1 MTRKGRMESLVT
13 FWERVDTSLGGINA
27 RVPNIEGLDI
37 SIGWTLLHVAAAA
50 GQDSVVRWLLE
61 EKDADPTVKIQ
72 PANDDAN
79 VTEGVA
85 PRSGSDLG
93 QVPYEVASSK
103 TTRDVFRR
111 LASIHPNKW
120 DWLGEGRVPS
130 ILSKEME
137 QEQEERKKTRR
148 KGLKDKMKDR
158 EEKKAVVE
166 QPEVQTEPSRVATST
181 QTGGFQRLGGA
192 SDAAGTMGLTAEM
205 RNRIE
210 RERRARAIEAR
221 LQRANN

>member
-1 MTRKGRMESLVT
+1 MARKGRMESLVA

-27 RVPNIEGLDI
+27 RIPNIEGLET
-37 SIGWTLLHVAAAA
+37 SVGWTLLHVAAAA
-50 GQDSVVRWLLE
+50 GQDAVVRWLLE

-72 PANDDAN
+72 LADNDAN
-79 VTEGVA
+79 VADGVA
-85 PRSGSDLG
+85 PRGGSDLG

-111 LASIHPNKW
+111 IAGLHPNRW
-120 DWLGEGRVPS
+120 DWLGEGHVPS

-137 QEQEERKKTRR
+137 EEQEEKKKTRR
-148 KGLKDKMKDR
+148 KGLKEKMKER

-166 QPEVQTEPSRVATST
+166 QAEVQDEPSRVATST
-181 QTGGFQRLGGA
+181 QMGGSQRLGGA
-192 SDAAGTMGLTAEM
+192 SDAAGTMGLTTEM

-221 LQRANN
+221 LQRTNN